1 MEEHEDEMPSAKKQ
15 RLAEEVVQQ
24 KELLQQEKVFLSYT
38 FTLSCEFGSLQDSER
53 ELDIAVEKKRLMLFS
68 VGIDGLYKIH
78 ECWPCQALHLEK
90 VFFAIKLCFAVL
102 LTATV
107 LV

>member
-38 FTLSCEFGSLQDSER
+38 FTLSVVSLEACR
-53 ELDIAVEKKRLMLFS
+53 IPNVNW
-68 VGIDGLYKIH
+68 I
-78 ECWPCQALHLEK
+78 
-90 VFFAIKLCFAVL
+90 L
-102 LTATV
+102 LWRRND
-107 LV
+107 

>member
-1 MEEHEDEMPSAKKQ
+1 M
-15 RLAEEVVQQ
+15 
-24 KELLQQEKVFLSYT
+24 
-38 FTLSCEFGSLQDSER
+38 QDSER